1 MDKGGIVGDF
11 SFFCTDVQMPVY
23 DYVCICIC
31 LYEGFI
37 NVCKG
42 NISSPKHAH
51 MREHVRG

>member
-23 DYVCICIC
+23 DYVHICIC

-42 NISSPKHAH
+42 NISSPKHGH
-51 MREHVRG
+51 IREHVRG

>member
-23 DYVCICIC
+23 DYVRICIC

-37 NVCKG
+37 NVCKS
-42 NISSPKHAH
+42 NISSPKHGH
-51 MREHVRG
+51 IREHVRG